1 MDTDTRERT
10 SVVMLRGHGE
20 ERLRTAIMQS
30 LIREELIQDVEEV
43 LREIDSIRC
52 ENQLLKTNLKNRNA
66 ELDKYRGM
74 FVEAIQF
81 QKKAEARKA
90 KLGTASCCAIAAGT
104 LFVIILACMMICRA
118 IFG

>member
-1 MDTDTRERT
+1 METDTRERA

-43 LREIDSIRC
+43 LREIDSVKMQ
-52 ENQLLKTNLKNRNA
+52 NQILKTNLKNRTK
-66 ELDKYRGM
+66 ELDTYKGIFRS
-74 FVEAIQF
+74 AILK
-81 QKKAEARKA
+81 QKQAEARKA
-90 KLGTASCCAIAAGT
+90 MLGTVKCCAIAVGT
-104 LFVIILACMMICRA
+104 LFVIILACMLICRA